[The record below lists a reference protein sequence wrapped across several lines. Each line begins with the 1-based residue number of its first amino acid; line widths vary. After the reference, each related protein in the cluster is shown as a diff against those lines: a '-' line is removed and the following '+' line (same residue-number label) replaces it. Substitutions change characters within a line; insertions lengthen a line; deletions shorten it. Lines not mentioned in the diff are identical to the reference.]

1 MDRRLR
7 RHCVKKI
14 ALILSALSVPLA
26 PAAISQTVTDEAF
39 SSSRHAVE
47 ASPPPTFFPH
57 NWIRG
62 YTEFA
67 VAPSHNEPDLGRCIF
82 PQPSTAGGAASQC
95 TAYARYLF
103 SGYIEMHPLGQTF
116 ARHLFL
122 FFEPRFSF
130 GRNIPQVSYEESM
143 EPIDWSRLPV
153 AAEFRT
159 APDPAPGRLSGT
171 LQPPA
176 WPSRP
181 PHHRPVRPLYHG
193 LAALDFRWIRPGRV
207 AVGLLAEAKRRR
219 QAGGLLADGK
229 KDREP
234 PLPILPGLPG
244 LRGHGQPL

>member
-67 VAPSHNEPDLGRCIF
+67 VAPSHNEPDLGRCMF

-143 EPIDWSRLPV
+143 EPIAYDRSIGAGYRLPRNFELRLTQHQVDYLGRYSRLLGP
-153 AAEFRT
+153 ADLRT
-159 APDPAPGRLSGT
+159 TGPYGLYTTVSLRWTFGGYGQGGS
-171 LQPPA
+171 
-176 WPSRP
+176 PSA
-181 PHHRPVRPLYHG
+181 Y
-193 LAALDFRWIRPGRV
+193 
-207 AVGLLAEAKRRR
+207 
-219 QAGGLLADGK
+219 
-229 KDREP
+229 
-234 PLPILPGLPG
+234 
-244 LRGHGQPL
+244 